1 MGFPRADRGLIPV
14 QIEAMMTFHGQM
26 TSSQQLYFRFPIY
39 SSVHPPPG
47 LWFAPQI
54 LPGISDV
61 SPHIAYLKAATS
73 SLVRMSHCG
82 PTCESKRGKHSF
94 FLNFEVSFSNFT
106 LPQSL
111 GRNPLQFLLFWSQED
126 AAESPSHTTCAHRRN
141 HINEHVK
148 FRKLLTLILCMY
160 SKHKTFTYHLYNV
173 GPTNVL
179 CLLSVHFTPSSPIE
193 PIPLAIAT
201 WRRIEGG
208 GGAGIFYMPLDPGIV
223 PVSWGVLYPGS
234 SGTCRLSKPC

>member
-39 SSVHPPPG
+39 SCVHPPPG

-82 PTCESKRGKHSF
+82 PTCKSKRGKQIF
-94 FLNFEVSFSNFT
+94 FLNLRLVSPI
-106 LPQSL
+106 LPPPSQSL
-111 GRNPLQFLLFWSQED
+111 GRNPLPPIF
-126 AAESPSHTTCAHRRN
+126 N
-141 HINEHVK
+141 
-148 FRKLLTLILCMY
+148 ILV
-160 SKHKTFTYHLYNV
+160 SRGGSRTAVRYHLCT
-173 GPTNVL
+173 PT
-179 CLLSVHFTPSSPIE
+179 
-193 PIPLAIAT
+193 
-201 WRRIEGG
+201 
-208 GGAGIFYMPLDPGIV
+208 
-223 PVSWGVLYPGS
+223 
-234 SGTCRLSKPC
+234 